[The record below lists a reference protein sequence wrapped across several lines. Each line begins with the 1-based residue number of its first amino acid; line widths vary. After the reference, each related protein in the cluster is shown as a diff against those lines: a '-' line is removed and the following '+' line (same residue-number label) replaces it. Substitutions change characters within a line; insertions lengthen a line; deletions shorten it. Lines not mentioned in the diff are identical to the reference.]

1 MAQIIQFGPARAPA
15 RHNGPT
21 AAPASSVVEMPGRY
35 VRPLHRRHMAQAA
48 RDDGMMAAL
57 ADEQPDPF
65 RMLAET
71 QRRVVVTWPA
81 KLLVAAMWVVC
92 IAYCVAIWL
101 KVVP

>member
-57 ADEQPDPF
+57 A
-65 RMLAET
+65 AET

-81 KLLVAAMWVVC
+81 KLLVAAMWIACTAYC
-92 IAYCVAIWL
+92 IAIWIGVAA
-101 KVVP
+101 